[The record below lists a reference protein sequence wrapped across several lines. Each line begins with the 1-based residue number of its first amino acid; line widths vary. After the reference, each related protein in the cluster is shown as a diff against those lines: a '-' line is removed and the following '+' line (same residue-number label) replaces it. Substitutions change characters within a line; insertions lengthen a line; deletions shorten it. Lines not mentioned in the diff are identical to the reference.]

1 MPAVNLESTYGV
13 VVHRNFDILEV
24 DDNYARIF
32 GYDSAQDLLDKT
44 DSLLDLISPSEW
56 DIAKENN
63 DAMLSGKLKAATRS
77 HSNMNSAGKAFTVL
91 TLDHVLELEEGPAL
105 QVTVVDLTSI
115 VKANQQIKDNEK
127 QYRELIT
134 KSAQGMLIQRDFKPL
149 LINDAWARLYHA
161 DSIDHAMKYSVLDR
175 IPDRFQKYAKDRYT
189 QLIQGEIEGGSI
201 TVENYCFDG
210 ALRTF
215 RIYENRIM
223 WDGKPALQTVVEDFT
238 EKAQLEKEL
247 EYKANHDQLTDLYN
261 RDAVYDWLEAEE
273 NDFNS
278 LSCMVLDID
287 NFKKVNDSYGHYAGD
302 KVIKAFA
309 HTCESV
315 VDDKGIVGRWGG
327 EEFLVL
333 LPDVS
338 VKESMHIA
346 ERIREA
352 CAKRVCRFGSISI
365 KTTMSIGVCTKP
377 FQSEALF
384 FDNLL
389 KEADDRMYQAKKS
402 GKNRVC
408 G

>member
-1 MPAVNLESTYGV
+1 MPAVNLDSTYGV
-13 VVHRNFDILEV
+13 IVHRDFKVLKV

-32 GYDSAQDLLDKT
+32 GYQSAKDMIEKIE
-44 DSLLDLISPSEW
+44 SLYDLIAPHEW
-56 DIAKENN
+56 EIAKENH
-63 DAMLSGKLKAATRS
+63 DKLLAGELKGVTRT
-77 HSNMNSAGKAFTVL
+77 HSNVNVAGEDFTVL
-91 TLDHVLELEEGPAL
+91 TLDQVIDWEGEPAL
-105 QVTVVDLTSI
+105 QVTVVDLTTI
-115 VKANQQIKDNEK
+115 VKANQKILDNEK

-134 KSAQGMLIQRDFKPL
+134 KSAQGMIIQRDFKPL
-149 LINDAWARLYHA
+149 LVNEAWADLYHA
-161 DSIDHAMKYSVLDR
+161 ASIEDVMNSSVLDR
-175 IPDRFQKYAKDRYT
+175 IPEKFQQLSKDRYGE
-189 QLIQGEIEGGSI
+189 LIRGEIEGGSI

-210 ALRTF
+210 TLRTF

-223 WDGKPALQTVVEDFT
+223 WDAEPALQTVVEDVT
-238 EKAQLEKEL
+238 EKVQLEKEL

-261 RDAVYDWLEAEE
+261 RDAVYSWLESEE
-273 NDFNS
+273 NEFSS

-302 KVIKAFA
+302 KVIKSFA
-309 HTCESV
+309 HTCETV

-338 VKESMHIA
+338 EKKALKIA

-352 CAKRVCRFGSISI
+352 CAKRVCRFGSIAI
-365 KTTMSIGVCTKP
+365 KTTMSIGVCTRPYESKV
-377 FQSEALF
+377 LF

-389 KEADDRMYQAKKS
+389 KEADDRMYKAKKS